1 MRSITGAQSEVYYV
15 HRVAMKVGGRPF
27 LVEVGFLRGL
37 SARYSYGVVGQGG
50 FFDIFI
56 VKFDLIKEEVE
67 LLGRKKK

>member
-1 MRSITGAQSEVYYV
+1 
-15 HRVAMKVGGRPF
+15 MKVGGRPF
-27 LVEVGFLRGL
+27 LVEVGFLGGL